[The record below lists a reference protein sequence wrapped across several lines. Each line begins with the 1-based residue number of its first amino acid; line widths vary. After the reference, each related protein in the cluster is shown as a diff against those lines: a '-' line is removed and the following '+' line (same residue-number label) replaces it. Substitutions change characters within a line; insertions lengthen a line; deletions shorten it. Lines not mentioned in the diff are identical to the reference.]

1 MVQTYRAFLH
11 GKISV
16 IRAVILCVWF
26 SLVSLYP
33 GNVPYTIRV
42 TSMQKIT
49 ARKRGNITETR
60 KKLKIDRNKE
70 YQGGEK

>member
-1 MVQTYRAFLH
+1 MLQTYRAFLH

-33 GNVPYTIRV
+33 GNVYYR
-42 TSMQKIT
+42 
-49 ARKRGNITETR
+49 
-60 KKLKIDRNKE
+60 RNGYAKDNST
-70 YQGGEK
+70 

>member
-16 IRAVILCVWF
+16 IRAVILCVWI

-33 GNVPYTIRV
+33 GNVYY
-42 TSMQKIT
+42 MC
-49 ARKRGNITETR
+49 N
-60 KKLKIDRNKE
+60 E
-70 YQGGEK
+70 YAKDNST